1 MQLFFVAAV
10 FIVTFPLSLPFT
22 QPNSHTLRSPFTSHD
37 CFRRV
42 LTVLAPQLLVTF
54 GLAAMFVRVSSFSA
68 YAHRN
73 PGTFGFSLSVMCA
86 MMLALVFCCN
96 LRKKSPDKYIML
108 LVVAICEAYMLGD
121 MSSCKEDVDM
131 AIVVTMTIKYD
142 FSVLVVFVVVRVAV
156 PVLFFG
162 SVAIWSNAIV
172 NMKYI
177 SLWLVLFSFCVV
189 IDIQRIIGRNHILS
203 LSPDEL
209 SVALHLPSH
218 HPCLYVHTRDHWRT
232 RR

>member
-1 MQLFFVAAV
+1 MYAIGADRIHDGLRNELMWLG
-10 FIVTFPLSLPFT
+10 FI
-22 QPNSHTLRSPFTSHD
+22 
-37 CFRRV
+37 RRV
-42 LTVLAPQLLVTF
+42 LTTLTMQLIVTF
-54 GLAAMFVRVSSFSA
+54 GLAAMFVRVPSFSV
-68 YAHRN
+68 YAENNLR
-73 PGTFGFSLSVMCA
+73 TFGFSLSVMCA

-131 AIVVTMTIKYD
+131 AIVVTMTVMLLLSVFAFWIKYD

>member
-1 MQLFFVAAV
+1 MYSVSAD
-10 FIVTFPLSLPFT
+10 
-22 QPNSHTLRSPFTSHD
+22 RSPAT
-37 CFRRV
+37 FRGESIRLSFFGRV

-131 AIVVTMTIKYD
+131 AIVVTMTVMLLLSVFAFWIKYD

-209 SVALHLPSH
+209 SVALHLH
-218 HPCLYVHTRDHWRT
+218 LDTIHVFMYILAIIGGQ